1 MANLSDLTKTTIPR
15 EFDLSGEMT
24 LEEIFDKLNAR
35 ASAFEMPFSIKGGVG
50 GPKISFEKQKELDV
64 VLNVTVKGN
73 KVKVQPNIQES
84 QTTVGVGGASFR
96 TDKNSVLKKGVGGV
110 MDLPFQRGEYID
122 KVTDTMK
129 KILNGE
135 PVGDYA
141 APQPA
146 EAEGQPSDRSDKD
159 WLTTLL
165 LFLFLGG
172 IGVHRF
178 YVGKTGTGI
187 LYIFTF
193 GLFGIGVI
201 IDFIKILTGKF
212 TDKQGLPVK
221 RK

>member
-1 MANLSDLTKTTIPR
+1 MGNLSDLTKTTIPR
-15 EFDLSGEMT
+15 EFDLSAEMT

-35 ASAFEMPFSIKGGVG
+35 ASAFEMPFSIKGGIG
-50 GPKISFEKQKELDV
+50 GPKISFEKQKALDV

-135 PVGDYA
+135 PVEDYV
-141 APQPA
+141 APKPA

>member
-1 MANLSDLTKTTIPR
+1 
-15 EFDLSGEMT
+15 
-24 LEEIFDKLNAR
+24 
-35 ASAFEMPFSIKGGVG
+35 
-50 GPKISFEKQKELDV
+50 
-64 VLNVTVKGN
+64 
-73 KVKVQPNIQES
+73 
-84 QTTVGVGGASFR
+84 
-96 TDKNSVLKKGVGGV
+96 

-135 PVGDYA
+135 PVEDYV
-141 APQPA
+141 APKPA

>member
-15 EFDLSGEMT
+15 EFDLSCEMT

-35 ASAFEMPFSIKGGVG
+35 ASAFEMPFSIKGGIG
-50 GPKISFEKQKELDV
+50 GPKISFEKHKELDV

-73 KVKVQPNIQES
+73 KVKVQPNISES

-110 MDLPFQRGEYID
+110 VDLPFQRGAYID
-122 KVTDTMK
+122 KVTDTIK
-129 KILNGE
+129 KILNNE
-135 PVGDYA
+135 PVEDYVA
-141 APQPA
+141 AQPIEA
-146 EAEGQPSDRSDKD
+146 EAQPSDRSDKD

-178 YVGKTGTGI
+178 YVGKIGTGI
-187 LYIFTF
+187 LYILTL
-193 GLFGIGVI
+193 GVFGIGYIV
-201 IDFIKILTGKF
+201 DFIKILIGKF
-212 TDKQGLPVK
+212 TDKQGRPVK